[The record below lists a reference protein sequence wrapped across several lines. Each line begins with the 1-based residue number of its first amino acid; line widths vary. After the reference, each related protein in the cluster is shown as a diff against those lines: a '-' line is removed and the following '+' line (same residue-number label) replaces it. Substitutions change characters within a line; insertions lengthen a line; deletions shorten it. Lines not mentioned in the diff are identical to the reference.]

1 MILGIGEPKLKL
13 TKNALKVLESR
24 YLLKDENG
32 KVVEKPLEMFKRVS
46 SYIIRAEDKY
56 NLSKEKK

>member
-32 KVVEKPLEMFKRVS
+32 KVVEKPLEMFKRV
-46 SYIIRAEDKY
+46 YY
-56 NLSKEKK
+56 